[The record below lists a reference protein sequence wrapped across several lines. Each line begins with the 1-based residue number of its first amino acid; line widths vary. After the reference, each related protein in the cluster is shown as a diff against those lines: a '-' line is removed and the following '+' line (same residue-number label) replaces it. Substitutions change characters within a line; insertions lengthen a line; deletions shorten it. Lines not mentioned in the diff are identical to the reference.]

1 MKTPIDSVNSS
12 IIVPNRSA
20 NASEGTVRDN
30 AASDRAPRAHIVT
43 RRAERWAR
51 RSTH

>member
-1 MKTPIDSVNSS
+1 MKTPINNINST
-12 IIVPNRSA
+12 IIVPNRIA
-20 NASEGTVRDN
+20 DTPENALKEHPQT
-30 AASDRAPRAHIVT
+30 DRAPRAHIVN